1 MSKKNIW
8 TVSIIV
14 VVAVLGFVGYRQ
26 IAAKKASA
34 EAPMTETAV
43 VERGDLSVTVE
54 AAGSLTPPT
63 EITLAFPVAGKL
75 YEIPV
80 SEGQTVKQGDLLAR
94 LEDNIQAE
102 ADFQALFTSA
112 GIAQSELAAVN
123 AQEALDDAI
132 NDLKYL
138 IGSVTYYWE
147 EQLAQSEQT
156 LITLNVDS
164 NASTEQKAEAQ
175 KTVDDSHRKRDYFLA
190 QNIDYLEK
198 EDNYFVDDSDI
209 ALARANLENA
219 KIILLDA
226 NAALE
231 IVKSG
236 PSALQAPLTALGPE
250 LARLE
255 STRLNMEN
263 TRLTA
268 QADGVV
274 TTLYYQAGEFANPGT
289 PVISLTDVS
298 ILEADVNLDETDVVR
313 IATDMTVVVTVDAF
327 PGMEMSGK
335 VIEIAPTANIQSG
348 VVLYSVT
355 VRLDPTDLPL
365 RSGMTI
371 NVIFPIEQRND
382 ILMVPFRAIET
393 EGGQAYLT
401 RVTVSGLE
409 AERVAV
415 TMGLITDT
423 QIEILSGIE
432 EGDVITV
439 YANPVQDTELMH
451 NPMFSGGQ

>member
-382 ILMVPFRAIET
+382 ILMVPFRSIET

>member
-14 VVAVLGFVGYRQ
+14 VVAVLGFMGYRQ

-156 LITLNVDS
+156 LITLNADS

>member
-1 MSKKNIW
+1 MKKKNIW
-8 TVSIIV
+8 IVAV
-14 VVAVLGFVGYRQ
+14 VVIIAALGFMGYRQ

-34 EAPMTETAV
+34 EAPTTETAV
-43 VERGDLSVTVE
+43 VVRGDLSVTVE

-80 SEGQTVKQGDLLAR
+80 LEGQAVKQGDLLAR

-102 ADFQALFTSA
+102 ADFQALFTDA
-112 GIAQSELAAVN
+112 GGARVELAVAN
-123 AQEALDDAI
+123 AEKALDDALG
-132 NDLKYL
+132 DFKYR
-138 IGSVTYYWE
+138 IGTVTYYWE
-147 EQLAQSEQT
+147 GQLKQAEET
-156 LITLNVDS
+156 LAALDADP
-164 NASTEQKAEAQ
+164 NASVEQKAEAQ
-175 KTVDDSHRKRDYFLA
+175 KVVDEARVKRDYFLE
-190 QNIDYLEK
+190 QNLDYLEK
-198 EDNYFVDDSDI
+198 EDDWRPDAGDI
-209 ALARANLENA
+209 AVVRSNLENA
-219 KIILLDA
+219 KVALQDA

-231 IVKSG
+231 IVKAGS
-236 PSALQAPLTALGPE
+236 SALQAPLTALGPE
-250 LARLE
+250 MARLE

-274 TTLYYQAGEFANPGT
+274 TTLYYQVGEFANPGT
-289 PVISLTDVS
+289 PVIALTDVS

-327 PGMEMSGK
+327 PGMEVSGK

-365 RSGMTI
+365 RSGMTT
-371 NVIFPIEQRND
+371 NVVFPIEQRND

-401 RVTVSGLE
+401 QVTATGS
-409 AERVAV
+409 ERVAV

>member
-8 TVSIIV
+8 IISIVIV
-14 VVAVLGFVGYRQ
+14 IAALGFVAMRQ
-26 IAAKKASA
+26 IAAKKAAA
-34 EAPMTETAV
+34 ESPATETAV

-54 AAGSLTPPT
+54 AVGSLTPPT

-102 ADFQALFTSA
+102 ADFQALFIGA
-112 GIAQSELAAVN
+112 GIAKSELAAVN

-156 LITLNVDS
+156 LITLNTDS

-175 KTVDDSHRKRDYFLA
+175 KTVDDAHRKRDYFLA

-231 IVKSG
+231 IVKNG
-236 PSALQAPLTALGPE
+236 PSALKAPLTALGPE
-250 LARLE
+250 MARLE
-255 STRLNMEN
+255 RTRLNMEN

-268 QADGVV
+268 QEDGVV

-289 PVISLTDVS
+289 PVIALTDVS

-393 EGGQAYLT
+393 ESGQAYLT
-401 RVTVSGLE
+401 RVTVSGT
-409 AERVAV
+409 ERVAV

-432 EGDVITV
+432 EGDVVTV
-439 YANPVQDTELMH
+439 YANPVQDTQLMH

>member
-1 MSKKNIW
+1 MNKKNIW
-8 TVSIIV
+8 IVAV
-14 VVAVLGFVGYRQ
+14 VVIIAALGFMGYRQ
-26 IAAKKASA
+26 IVAKRASA
-34 EAPMTETAV
+34 EAPTTETAV
-43 VERGDLSVTVE
+43 VVRGDLSVTVE

-63 EITLAFPVAGKL
+63 QITLAFPVAGKL

-80 SEGQTVKQGDLLAR
+80 LEGQAVKQGDLLAR

-102 ADFQALFTSA
+102 ADFQALFTDA
-112 GIAQSELAAVN
+112 GDARVELAVAN
-123 AQEALDDAI
+123 AEEALGDALG
-132 NDLKYL
+132 DLKYR
-138 IGSVTYYWE
+138 IGTATYYWE
-147 EQLAQSEQT
+147 EQLKQAEET
-156 LITLNVDS
+156 LAALDADP
-164 NASTEQKAEAQ
+164 NASVEQKAEAQ
-175 KTVDDSHRKRDYFLA
+175 KVVDEARVKRDYFLE
-190 QNIDYLEK
+190 QNLDYLEK
-198 EDNYFVDDSDI
+198 EDDWRPDAGDI
-209 ALARANLENA
+209 AVVRSNLENA
-219 KIILLDA
+219 KVALQDA

-231 IVKSG
+231 IVKAGS
-236 PSALQAPLTALGPE
+236 SALQAPLTALGPE
-250 LARLE
+250 MARLE

-274 TTLYYQAGEFANPGT
+274 TTLYYQVGEFANPGT
-289 PVISLTDVS
+289 PVIALTDVS

-327 PGMEMSGK
+327 PGMEVSGK

-355 VRLDPTDLPL
+355 VRLNPTDLPL
-365 RSGMTI
+365 RSGMTT
-371 NVIFPIEQRND
+371 NVVFPIEQRND

-401 RVTVSGLE
+401 QVTATGS
-409 AERVAV
+409 ERVAV

-432 EGDVITV
+432 EGDVVTV

>member
-1 MSKKNIW
+1 
-8 TVSIIV
+8 
-14 VVAVLGFVGYRQ
+14 
-26 IAAKKASA
+26 
-34 EAPMTETAV
+34 MTETAV

-80 SEGQTVKQGDLLAR
+80 SEGQTVKQGDLLVR

-112 GIAQSELAAVN
+112 GVAQSELAAVN

-156 LITLNVDS
+156 LITLNADS
-164 NASTEQKAEAQ
+164 NVNTEQKAEAQ
-175 KTVDDSHRKRDYFLA
+175 KTVDDMHRKRDYFLA

-289 PVISLTDVS
+289 PVIALTDVS

-401 RVTVSGLE
+401 RVTDSGRE

>member
-1 MSKKNIW
+1 MNKKNILI
-8 TVSIIV
+8 VSIV
-14 VVAVLGFVGYRQ
+14 VVIAVLGFMAFRQ
-26 IAAKKASA
+26 VAAKKAAAVESSA
-34 EAPMTETAV
+34 TETAV

-80 SEGQTVKQGDLLAR
+80 LEGQAVKQGDLLAR

-102 ADFQALFTSA
+102 ADFQALFTDA
-112 GIAQSELAAVN
+112 GDARVELAVAN
-123 AQEALDDAI
+123 AEEALGDALG
-132 NDLKYL
+132 DLKYR
-138 IGSVTYYWE
+138 IGTATYYWE
-147 EQLAQSEQT
+147 EQLKQAEET
-156 LITLNVDS
+156 LAALDADP
-164 NASTEQKAEAQ
+164 NASVEQKAEAQ
-175 KTVDDSHRKRDYFLA
+175 KVVDEARVKRDYFLE
-190 QNIDYLEK
+190 QNLDYLEK
-198 EDNYFVDDSDI
+198 EDDWRPDAGDI
-209 ALARANLENA
+209 AVVRSNLENA
-219 KIILLDA
+219 KVALQDA

-231 IVKSG
+231 IVKAGS
-236 PSALQAPLTALGPE
+236 SALQAPLTALGPE
-250 LARLE
+250 MARLE

-274 TTLYYQAGEFANPGT
+274 TTLYYQVGEFANPGT
-289 PVISLTDVS
+289 PVIALTDVS

-327 PGMEMSGK
+327 PGMEVSGK

-365 RSGMTI
+365 RSGMTT
-371 NVIFPIEQRND
+371 NVVFPIEQRND

-401 RVTVSGLE
+401 QVTATGS
-409 AERVAV
+409 ERVAV

-432 EGDVITV
+432 EGDVVTV

>member
-1 MSKKNIW
+1 MNKKNILI
-8 TVSIIV
+8 VSIV
-14 VVAVLGFVGYRQ
+14 VVIAVLGFMGYRQ
-26 IAAKKASA
+26 IAAKKAAA
-34 EAPMTETAV
+34 EAPTTETAV
-43 VERGDLSVTVE
+43 VVRGDLSVTVE

-80 SEGQTVKQGDLLAR
+80 LEGQAVKQGDLLAR

-102 ADFQALFTSA
+102 ADFQALFTDA
-112 GIAQSELAAVN
+112 GGARVELAAAN
-123 AQEALDDAI
+123 AEEALDDALG
-132 NDLKYL
+132 DLKYR
-138 IGSVTYYWE
+138 IGTVTYYWE
-147 EQLAQSEQT
+147 GQLKQAEET
-156 LITLNVDS
+156 LATLDADP
-164 NASTEQKAEAQ
+164 NASVEQKAEAQ
-175 KTVDDSHRKRDYFLA
+175 KAVDEARVKRDYFLE
-190 QNIDYLEK
+190 QNLDYLEK
-198 EDNYFVDDSDI
+198 EDDWRPDAGDI
-209 ALARANLENA
+209 AVVRSNLENA
-219 KIILLDA
+219 KVALQDA

-231 IVKSG
+231 IVKAGS
-236 PSALQAPLTALGPE
+236 SALQAPLTALGPE
-250 LARLE
+250 MARLE

-289 PVISLTDVS
+289 PVIALTDVS
-298 ILEADVNLDETDVVR
+298 ILEANVNLDETDVVR

-327 PGMEMSGK
+327 PGMEVSGK

-355 VRLDPTDLPL
+355 VRLNPTDLPL
-365 RSGMTI
+365 RSGMTT
-371 NVIFPIEQRND
+371 NVVFPIEQRND

>member
-1 MSKKNIW
+1 
-8 TVSIIV
+8 
-14 VVAVLGFVGYRQ
+14 
-26 IAAKKASA
+26 
-34 EAPMTETAV
+34 
-43 VERGDLSVTVE
+43 
-54 AAGSLTPPT
+54 
-63 EITLAFPVAGKL
+63 
-75 YEIPV
+75 
-80 SEGQTVKQGDLLAR
+80 
-94 LEDNIQAE
+94 
-102 ADFQALFTSA
+102 
-112 GIAQSELAAVN
+112 
-123 AQEALDDAI
+123 
-132 NDLKYL
+132 
-138 IGSVTYYWE
+138 
-147 EQLAQSEQT
+147 LAQSEQT
-156 LITLNVDS
+156 LITLNADS

-175 KTVDDSHRKRDYFLA
+175 KTVDDARRKRDYFLA

-401 RVTVSGLE
+401 RVTVSGT
-409 AERVAV
+409 ERVAV

-439 YANPVQDTELMH
+439 YANPVQDTGLMH

>member
-8 TVSIIV
+8 IISIVIV
-14 VVAVLGFVGYRQ
+14 IAALGFIAMRQ
-26 IAAKKASA
+26 IAAKKAAA
-34 EAPMTETAV
+34 ETPATETAV

-102 ADFQALFTSA
+102 ADFQALFNSA
-112 GIAQSELAAVN
+112 GVAQSELAAVN
-123 AQEALDDAI
+123 AQESLDDAI

-147 EQLAQSEQT
+147 DQLAQAEQT
-156 LITLNVDS
+156 LITLNTDS
-164 NASTEQKAEAQ
+164 NVNTEQKSEAQ
-175 KTVDDSHRKRDYFLA
+175 KTVDDMHRKRDYFLA

-209 ALARANLENA
+209 ALARANVENA

-226 NAALE
+226 NSALE

-236 PSALQAPLTALGPE
+236 PSALQAPLTTLGPE
-250 LARLE
+250 MARLE

-289 PVISLTDVS
+289 PVIALTDVS

-313 IATDMTVVVTVDAF
+313 ITIGMTVVVTVDAF

-335 VIEIAPTANIQSG
+335 VIEIAPTANVQSG
-348 VVLYSVT
+348 VVLYPVT

-401 RVTVSGLE
+401 QVTG
-409 AERVAV
+409 AGTERVAV

-439 YANPVQDTELMH
+439 YANPVQDTQLMH